1 MIYLK
6 RQIKKIYKKWG
17 NDDYIFEK
25 VDGKYK
31 SITYKDF
38 IEKSL
43 GIAKY
48 LLDNGYKDKTIILLS
63 ENSINLMVCDLAI
76 AFYVGKSTIICKE
89 WNKEDI
95 IESIKEINADLII

>member
-6 RQIKKIYKKWG
+6 RQIKKIYNQWG

-25 VDGKYK
+25 VEGKYK

-48 LLDNGYKDKTIILLS
+48 LLDNGADANIKDHNGKTAFDSCS
-63 ENSINLMVCDLAI
+63 EKTCWLDP
-76 AFYVGKSTIICKE
+76 KK
-89 WNKEDI
+89 K
-95 IESIKEINADLII
+95 